1 MLTREQERAA
11 VQSMI
16 LRLAM
21 ICNQRG
27 GGSSPSARS
36 RNSVSTKM
44 EGTEEGDANEHD
56 DKH

>member
-27 GGSSPSARS
+27 GGFKPLRQIQ
-36 RNSVSTKM
+36 KLGFD
-44 EGTEEGDANEHD
+44 EDGGH
-56 DKH
+56 